1 MSRRWKFTDKD
12 GLYFVSYAV
21 VSWVD
26 VFVSTPKIRQFK
38 RKQTHLLYSIFETS
52 LTSASCSA
60 IDFATIQNQYLCSMK
75 RRHHLSHG
83 IISAMLLVLFCC
95 MLYSCGNREQHKGI
109 RVLIETKFGDIEA
122 ELYPDKAPATVAA
135 FLRNVDSGYY
145 RNTSFY
151 RILRDDNQ
159 VTGAPH
165 SHLIQG
171 GLWEASPAL
180 ERRLPLIPHEPTS
193 KTGLRHVAGAL
204 SMARNTPGTASS
216 EFFICLKEEPGF
228 DYGGENNPDG
238 AGYAVFGKVVSGV
251 ETVQEIYRQ
260 PQYEQ
265 QFTPAVTIL
274 DIKRLD

>member
-1 MSRRWKFTDKD
+1 MKSWLPVSRYN
-12 GLYFVSYAV
+12 G
-21 VSWVD
+21 
-26 VFVSTPKIRQFK
+26 
-38 RKQTHLLYSIFETS
+38 IF
-52 LTSASCSA
+52 SC
-60 IDFATIQNQYLCSMK
+60 
-75 RRHHLSHG
+75 
-83 IISAMLLVLFCC
+83 MLWTLFCC
-95 MLYSCGNREQHKGI
+95 ALFGCGSREPHAGV
-109 RVLIETKFGDIEA
+109 RVLIETKLGDIEA
-122 ELYPDKAPATVAA
+122 ELYPEKAPVTVAA

-159 VTGAPH
+159 VTGALH

-171 GLWEASPAL
+171 GLWEIKPAL
-180 ERRLPLIPHEPTS
+180 EQRLPLIPHEPTNQ
-193 KTGLRHVAGAL
+193 TGLRHAAGAL

-238 AGYAVFGKVVSGV
+238 AGYAVFGKVVSGM
-251 ETVQEIYRQ
+251 ETVREIYKQ

-274 DIKRLD
+274 NIKRLD

>member
-1 MSRRWKFTDKD
+1 MK
-12 GLYFVSYAV
+12 
-21 VSWVD
+21 SW
-26 VFVSTPKIRQFK
+26 
-38 RKQTHLLYSIFETS
+38 YSISRCQGLF
-52 LTSASCSA
+52 SC
-60 IDFATIQNQYLCSMK
+60 
-75 RRHHLSHG
+75 
-83 IISAMLLVLFCC
+83 VLFALLCWILSGC
-95 MLYSCGNREQHKGI
+95 KSREPHTGV
-109 RVLIETKFGDIEA
+109 RVVIETKFGDIEA
-122 ELYPDKAPATVAA
+122 ELYPQKAPATVAA

-159 VTGAPH
+159 VTGALH

-171 GLWEASPAL
+171 GLWGTKPEIQKQ
-180 ERRLPLIPHEPTS
+180 LPHIPHEPTS
-193 KTGLRHVAGAL
+193 QTGLLHVAGAL

-238 AGYAVFGKVVSGV
+238 AGYAVFGKVISGMKIAK
-251 ETVQEIYRQ
+251 EIFGQ

-265 QFTPAVTIL
+265 HFTPAVTIL